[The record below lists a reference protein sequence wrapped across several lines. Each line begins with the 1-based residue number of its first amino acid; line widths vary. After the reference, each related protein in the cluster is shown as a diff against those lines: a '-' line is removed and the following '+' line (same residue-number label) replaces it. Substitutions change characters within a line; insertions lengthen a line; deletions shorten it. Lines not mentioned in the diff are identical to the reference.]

1 VDSLRYSSGFSVLA
15 TRLTHFIVSTVNSGL
30 ITLCTSLAMTAR
42 NSTLTVAHWWPNWLI
57 SWAMVFTFVYLF
69 AGRIKGYID
78 RLLER

>member
-1 VDSLRYSSGFSVLA
+1 MGSLRYSTEYSVLA

-42 NSTLTVAHWWPNWLI
+42 NSSLTLEHWWPNWLI

-69 AGRIKGYID
+69 AGRIKGLLD

>member
-1 VDSLRYSSGFSVLA
+1 MGSLRYCAEFGLLA
-15 TRLTHFIVSTVNSGL
+15 TRLTHFIVITVNSGL

-42 NSTLTVAHWWPNWLI
+42 NSSLTLEHWWPNWLI

-69 AGRIKGYID
+69 AGRIKGLLD